1 LRGPA
6 QAIQASRVAISYHT
20 ATESS
25 AVEVLI
31 EELARHRVVGQKLDY
46 LTLSG
51 FSLPD
56 GPGGGK
62 LRKDGWINHFVDI
75 LEGSIGMIV
84 IQSQSSRDSETSAG
98 RGMWVE
104 RQLAG
109 QLRGALE
116 EFVRPIDGPPESDG
130 TTASSVASWVAER
143 MPDLKAWLRRRQE
156 TGALPKFSRFD
167 PEDVNVRQPFWNHE
181 LQFAFAGSTWFFI
194 SVLDLYDRVW
204 HCRSCLAT
212 SDVWLS
218 VESRPPAACPACGY
232 SFTP

>member
-1 LRGPA
+1 VEEIR
-6 QAIQASRVAISYHT
+6 ASRVAISYHT
-20 ATESS
+20 ATESRAAEALS
-25 AVEVLI
+25 EQ
-31 EELARHRVVGQKLDY
+31 LARDGVVARKLDY

-84 IQSQSSRDSETSAG
+84 IRSPLSRESETTTE

-116 EFVRPIDGPPESDG
+116 EFIRLVDAPLESHG
-130 TTASSVASWVAER
+130 TTPNYVTSWAAGQL
-143 MPDLKAWLRRRQE
+143 PGLKVWLRRRQDS
-156 TGALPKFSRFD
+156 GALPKLARFE
-167 PEDVNVRQPFWNHE
+167 PERVNIRQPYWNHE
-181 LQFAFAGSTWFFI
+181 LQLAFAGSTWFFI

-212 SDVWLS
+212 SDVWLC
-218 VESRPPAACPACGY
+218 VESRPPAVCPACGY
-232 SFTP
+232 SLTP